1 MTEISIRDC
10 TAEGSL
16 AYYTI
21 KVKDFIY
28 DGYASTLEGAFE
40 IVGYHR
46 EGTFKCGCVSIINP
60 VIYFDC
66 VVCQRTFGS

>member
-28 DGYASTLEGAFE
+28 DGYASTLEGAFTM
-40 IVGYHR
+40 ISHNLKYDYR
-46 EGTFKCGCVSIINP
+46 E
-60 VIYFDC
+60 YERDLEY
-66 VVCQRTFGS
+66 QRELDEDE

>member
-1 MTEISIRDC
+1 MTEITIRDL

-28 DGYASTLEGAFE
+28 DGYASTLEGAFTM
-40 IVGYHR
+40 ISHNLKYDYR
-46 EGTFKCGCVSIINP
+46 E
-60 VIYFDC
+60 YERDLEY
-66 VVCQRTFGS
+66 QRELDEDE

>member
-1 MTEISIRDC
+1 MATEISIRDL

-40 IVGYHR
+40 MISHNLKYDYR
-46 EGTFKCGCVSIINP
+46 EYERDLEENDGES
-60 VIYFDC
+60 
-66 VVCQRTFGS
+66 

>member
-1 MTEISIRDC
+1 MATEISIRDL

-21 KVKDFIY
+21 KVDDWIY

-40 IVGYHR
+40 MISHNLKYDYR
-46 EGTFKCGCVSIINP
+46 EYENELERDDGEN
-60 VIYFDC
+60 
-66 VVCQRTFGS
+66 

>member
-1 MTEISIRDC
+1 MTEVTIRDF

-28 DGYASTLEGAFE
+28 DGYASTLEGAFTM
-40 IVGYHR
+40 ISHNLKYDYR
-46 EGTFKCGCVSIINP
+46 EYENELEENDGES
-60 VIYFDC
+60 
-66 VVCQRTFGS
+66 